1 MADMGASVGNKDF
14 GENTTPG
21 TDFGNQ
27 EQVGGIDTS
36 EGVDGLTTGAP
47 ELTPAQFNALT
58 PEQKAQLEGVPFERN
73 IFGNPD
79 FKSQTLAINNFISR
93 YQREKG
99 PLGEA
104 EFNTLKGI
112 TATNPFGV
120 DGRMTRTLGFDPTKV
135 DYRDILGGGR
145 EGTVFNKKNALG
157 EYVVK
162 SGNAMQGIP
171 AAQYNRM
178 YGTPA
183 QQTAANQYS
192 KYVNPEN
199 IPGAPGF
206 NPMYPSGTQ
215 GTLRSGA
222 EKAGLLTQFGP
233 VMGQYR
239 EMSPTELGMRALI
252 GLTPLS
258 FASALDTQEYGI
270 PGREGYE
277 SFNPANPRGAQSM
290 LGNAFEKF
298 KEGIGSMF
306 NPTPSS
312 TGVGID
318 SGLIPSTNPLSGET
332 SAAPLPQ
339 SLISRS
345 PMQQEIPGEF
355 VRDPAILDA
364 LMGGASRPAQQPIS
378 AGGGQMSFLGGENP
392 RAAGM
397 QELQDM
403 IRALTGGENFPDDQ
417 NMYGPGMPDLQRSY
431 DLNDL
436 DQLGAQGIGSFNV
449 AADVTNMR
457 DVGGGMYQSEYG
469 KSTVDKIL
477 EGLGFG
483 GRRSGPSG
491 QIYAPGGNKSNMFQD
506 IVSYFS

>member
-1 MADMGASVGNKDF
+1 MAEMGANVGSKDYG
-14 GENTTPG
+14 GENVTPSDLG
-21 TDFGNQ
+21 FTGGNQ
-27 EQVGGIDTS
+27 PQSGGGIDMS
-36 EGVDGLTTGAP
+36 EGAEGIGGLTTGAP
-47 ELTPAQFNALT
+47 TMTPAQFNALT
-58 PEQKAQLEGVPFERN
+58 PEQKAKLEGVPFETN
-73 IFGNPD
+73 IFGKPD
-79 FKSQTLAINNFISR
+79 FKSQTIAINNFIGR
-93 YQREKG
+93 YQKEKG
-99 PLGEA
+99 PLGEQ

-112 TATNPFGV
+112 TATNPFGIE
-120 DGRMTRTLGFDPTKV
+120 GRYTKTLGFDPSSV
-135 DYRDILGGGR
+135 DYSDILGGGR

-157 EYVVK
+157 EYIVK
-162 SGNAMQGIP
+162 SGNQMQGIP
-171 AAQYNRM
+171 AAQYNRL

-192 KYVNPEN
+192 KYINPEN

-206 NPMYPSGTQ
+206 NPMYPGGRQ

-222 EKAGLLTQFGP
+222 ENAGLLTQYGP

-239 EMSPTELGMRALI
+239 EMSPTEVGMRGLI
-252 GLTPLS
+252 GMTPLA
-258 FASALDTQEYGI
+258 FAAALDTQEYGI

-277 SFNPANPRGAQSM
+277 EFDPQNPRAAQSV
-290 LGNAFEKF
+290 LGGAFDKL
-298 KEGIGSMF
+298 KQGLGSFF

-312 TGVGID
+312 SDVGGVRGGGID
-318 SGLIPSTNPLSGET
+318 PALIPS
-332 SAAPLPQ
+332 PQ
-339 SLISRS
+339 SSISSS

-364 LMGGASRPAQQPIS
+364 LMGGANRPAQQPIS

-403 IRALTGGENFPDDQ
+403 IRAVIEGENLPDNQ

-449 AADVTNMR
+449 AADLTNMR
-457 DVGGGMYQSEYG
+457 DVGGGMYRSNRG
-469 KSTVDKIL
+469 KSTVDKVL

-483 GRRSGPSG
+483 SKSGPSG
-491 QIYAPGGNKSNMFQD
+491 QIYAPSTNKPNMFQD